1 MKRALIVIGLVVVM
15 MAVLTVP
22 ALAKD
27 KDGVI
32 DSVGDTRVILNQGD
46 PGAVADAIAQ
56 WKADHPG
63 EPYGQAL
70 KAFNELL
77 HGK

>member
-22 ALAKD
+22 AFAKD
-27 KDGVI
+27 KDGVV
-32 DSVGDTRVILNQGD
+32 DSVGDTRVGLNQGA
-46 PGAVADAIAQ
+46 PGAVADAIAE
-56 WKADHPG
+56 WKAANPG

-70 KAFNELL
+70 KAFIQGL
-77 HGK
+77 HA